1 MVYHRADDEPD
12 FEVILMTQP
21 TPEQKQHI
29 FDLVNELKGYINEID
44 TIITMPLQD
53 RKEIVD
59 RMNDIQKELISF
71 REEYPDA

>member
-1 MVYHRADDEPD
+1 
-12 FEVILMTQP
+12 MTQP